1 LPNGEYV
8 RDVNEKWK
16 DMITGKESNWRVLF
30 AKSY

>member
-1 LPNGEYV
+1 
-8 RDVNEKWK
+8 VNEKWK